1 MRTVLTLFVSMVAPL
16 AHGGELHEAA
26 RVCDTDRMRQLLAKK
41 PTLNE
46 ADENGMTPLHIA
58 VDARKAACVGLLI
71 EAGADRSAR
80 DRKGRSVLEAVDRI
94 EDPLDRTKMFFL
106 VTRGIGTGGS
116 NSGNAMPQPTMALA
130 PWSLEH
136 AVLHRQANVAKML
149 LSMGADPNAPG
160 TGGTTPLANAA
171 LKGDVET
178 VRALLAHG
186 ARVSSVGPTGAQA
199 IHEAALGDSAEVI
212 RELVKQGADVNAR
225 TRDEAV
231 QTPLHI
237 AATMGKAKAV
247 EALVAVGADLGLKDA
262 SGRTA
267 VQAAERA
274 GLEEVATV
282 LRRAAA
288 GAGK

>member
-16 AHGGELHEAA
+16 VHGGELHEAA

-46 ADENGMTPLHIA
+46 ADANGMTPLHIA
-58 VDARKAACVGLLI
+58 VDSRKVACVELLVD
-71 EAGADRSAR
+71 AGADRSAR

-94 EDPLDRTKMFFL
+94 DEPLDRTKMFLL
-106 VTRGIGTGGS
+106 VTRGLGVAGS
-116 NSGNAMPQPTMALA
+116 GSGKGMPQPATGPA
-130 PWSLEH
+130 PWSLEY
-136 AVLHRQANVAKML
+136 AVLHRQANVTKML
-149 LSMGADPNAPG
+149 LSMGADPNTTG

-171 LKGDVET
+171 LKGDVES

-186 ARVSSVGPTGAQA
+186 ARVSTVGPAGAQA

-212 RELVKQGADVNAR
+212 RELVKQGAEVNAR

-237 AATMGKAKAV
+237 AAAMGKAKAV
-247 EALVAVGADLGLKDA
+247 DALVALGADLCIKDA

-267 VQAAERA
+267 MQAAERA
-274 GLEEVATV
+274 GLEEVAAV
-282 LRRAAA
+282 LRRAVA
-288 GAGK
+288 GTGK